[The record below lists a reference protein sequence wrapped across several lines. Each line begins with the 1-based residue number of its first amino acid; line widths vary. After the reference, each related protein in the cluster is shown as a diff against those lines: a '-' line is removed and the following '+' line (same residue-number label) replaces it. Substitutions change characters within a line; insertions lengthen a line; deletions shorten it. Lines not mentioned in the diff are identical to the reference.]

1 MIHISK
7 FITELYNDQEE
18 YAGHWQ
24 WFNNLITNVKL
35 TKQQLE
41 HMLGN
46 LSNNEIDVWIKEV
59 QDCYTGMDDESEVE
73 AMKLK
78 NYKDLAAFYANHPIE
93 I

>member
-1 MIHISK
+1 MIHINK
-7 FITELYNDQEE
+7 YLTESRED
-18 YAGHWQ
+18 YAECWQ

-41 HMLGN
+41 GMFSN
-46 LSNNEIDVWIKEV
+46 LKDDEIKAWIKEV
-59 QDCYTGMDDESEVE
+59 QDCYTGMDDESEAE

-78 NYKDLAAFYANHPIE
+78 NYKDLAAFYANYPIE